1 MEIHFTVNGRGIDLD
16 VPEHHRCID
25 VLRNQLGLKG
35 VKEGCGEGEC
45 GACTILVDGSPV
57 NACLVFAP
65 QMDGKDL
72 RTIEGLA
79 QGDTLHPVQRAFA
92 EAGAV
97 QCGFCTPGFI
107 MSTVAL
113 LERTPE
119 PSDDEILD
127 ALSGNLCRCTGYRK
141 ILDAVHLAI
150 DFSTGSSPTTADA
163 VGSGREARAVGEHR
177 RCSSTQEELRNCST

>member
-1 MEIHFTVNGRGIDLD
+1 MKIHFTVNGREAELD
-16 VPEHHRCID
+16 VHAHHRCID
-25 VLRNQLGLKG
+25 VLRNQLGLTG

-45 GACTILVDGSPV
+45 GACTVLVDGSPL
-57 NACLVFAP
+57 NACLMFAP
-65 QMDGKDL
+65 QMDGKAL

-79 QGDTLHPVQRAFA
+79 QGDALHPVQRAFA

-97 QCGFCTPGFI
+97 QCGFCTPGFV

-113 LERTPE
+113 LERSPE
-119 PSDDEILD
+119 PSDGEILD

-150 DFSTGSSPTTADA
+150 DLSKRASLQAQGAAKAGRVLRP
-163 VGSGREARAVGEHR
+163 SGAGTLPCTHEESR
-177 RCSSTQEELRNCST
+177 RWNT

>member
-1 MEIHFTVNGRGIDLD
+1 MKIRFKINGREAELD
-16 VPEHHRCID
+16 VHAHHRCID
-25 VLRNQLGLKG
+25 VLRDQLELKG

-45 GACTILVDGSPV
+45 GACTILVDGSPAS
-57 NACLVFAP
+57 ACLMFAP
-65 QMDGKDL
+65 QMDGKEL

-79 QGDTLHPVQRAFA
+79 QGGTLHPVQRAFA

-97 QCGFCTPGFI
+97 QCGFCTPGFV

-113 LERTPE
+113 LERSPE
-119 PSDDEILD
+119 PSDEEILN

-150 DFSTGSSPTTADA
+150 DLSKQASPQAQ
-163 VGSGREARAVGEHR
+163 SGAGAGRAPRPRGAAALLRPREESHR
-177 RCSSTQEELRNCST
+177 WNT

>member
-1 MEIHFTVNGRGIDLD
+1 MKIRFTVNGLEAELD
-16 VPEHHRCID
+16 VNARHRCID
-25 VLRNQLGLKG
+25 VLRNQLRLTG

-57 NACLVFAP
+57 NACLMFAP
-65 QMDGKDL
+65 QMDGKEL

-79 QGDTLHPVQRAFA
+79 QGDALHPVQRAFA

-97 QCGFCTPGFI
+97 QCGFCTPGFV

-113 LERTPE
+113 LERSPE
-119 PSDDEILD
+119 PGDDEIID

-150 DFSTGSSPTTADA
+150 DLSKRASLQAQ
-163 VGSGREARAVGEHR
+163 SGASAGTVPQPGGAGALPCSREESHK
-177 RCSSTQEELRNCST
+177 CNM